1 MPFIF
6 VNFLLADI
14 DECKSP
20 DTCPANSHCTN
31 TEGAF
36 KCDCKAGF
44 QKTADGVCESRYSR
58 KVHIQHIGNTL
69 PMSLNT
75 LHPNISMHIL
85 HTVLQAFP

>member
-58 KVHIQHIGNTL
+58 KVHIQHKGNTL
-69 PMSLNT
+69 PNVS
-75 LHPNISMHIL
+75 
-85 HTVLQAFP
+85 